1 MEVKPLKLAII
12 AIALCQFQT
21 GVGKSKKPESFETV
35 SVKNEIEPIYPGWA
49 YQNGIGEGFARVAF
63 YVDENGVASDFLV
76 IEYSHKAFA
85 TSFLNTLRHWDF
97 EPAYYKGQAIKSVAQ
112 AYWEFLP
119 DRAIVT
125 NALFDTSK
133 RIEGTDAHGYREL
146 DFYAEKKLD
155 SKLKMVAFPEVI
167 APASFDTRILKDSKV
182 KALCEFY
189 IDTEGSV
196 ALPMILDSSVP
207 ALNDLIASAF
217 KSAVFERP
225 LHKGMPA
232 VALMRKTYLI
242 HVTGN

>member
-1 MEVKPLKLAII
+1 MGLP
-12 AIALCQFQT
+12 
-21 GVGKSKKPESFETV
+21 
-35 SVKNEIEPIYPGWA
+35 
-49 YQNGIGEGFARVAF
+49 NGIGEGFARVAF

-97 EPAYYKGQAIKSVAQ
+97 APAYYKGQAIKSVAQ

-133 RIEGTDAHGYREL
+133 RIEGMDAHGYREL

-167 APASFDTRILKDSKV
+167 A
-182 KALCEFY
+182 
-189 IDTEGSV
+189 
-196 ALPMILDSSVP
+196 
-207 ALNDLIASAF
+207 SAF
-217 KSAVFERP
+217 KSGVFERP

>member
-1 MEVKPLKLAII
+1 M
-12 AIALCQFQT
+12 
-21 GVGKSKKPESFETV
+21 
-35 SVKNEIEPIYPGWA
+35 KNEIEPIYPGWA

-146 DFYAEKKLD
+146 DFYAEKKIGLQIEDGGISFSRD
-155 SKLKMVAFPEVI
+155 SACP
-167 APASFDTRILKDSKV
+167 SR
-182 KALCEFY
+182 CECPS
-189 IDTEGSV
+189 GQ
-196 ALPMILDSSVP
+196 AG
-207 ALNDLIASAF
+207 N
-217 KSAVFERP
+217 P
-225 LHKGMPA
+225 L
-232 VALMRKTYLI
+232 
-242 HVTGN
+242 